1 MAGSAQKRSGFGRRT
16 RGFTLLELQVT
27 LVIMSV
33 GLLSFAGLLAMQGR
47 QMRSVEQWCRSSP
60 TYYVVSQSNRWMR
73 QLGAPA
79 TPEEEAGQSPW
90 TPPVTGTK
98 KYLVTLTSYT
108 RNFDSQ
114 EASAGTTLELIEE

>member
-1 MAGSAQKRSGFGRRT
+1 MAGSAQERSGFGRRT

-47 QMRSVEQWCRSSP
+47 QMRSVEQWCSSSP

-79 TPEEEAGQSPW
+79 AAEETAGQSAW
-90 TPPVTGTK
+90 TPPVTGQK
-98 KYLVTLTSYT
+98 KWDITLTSYT
-108 RNFDSQ
+108 RTCDSQ
-114 EASAGTTLELIEE
+114 ETSGVATLEAVP